1 MGSRYTENDLM
12 KMDQKELCFIV
23 LSLQDQIHT
32 LNENFENL
40 VEQLRIANQ
49 HRFGRSSEKLDVI
62 DGQLSLFDEAEAFSD
77 PEAPEPEAE
86 EVVKSYKR
94 KRPKGKREEDLKGF
108 PVETIPHNV
117 TKAELDEFYGAGNW
131 KGLPDETYKRLR
143 YEPAKWTVE
152 EHIVQVFVGTG
163 GLHQDEFYRGKRPKD
178 LIRNSIVTPSL
189 GAAILNGKYVN
200 ALPLNRISQEFDRN
214 DLDISR
220 QTMANWIISFSKYF
234 RPVWVRMKYHLLQM
248 PVVQADETPTQ
259 VVNDGRPPGST
270 SYMWVHRSGE
280 FFKDKQIVLYEYQK
294 TRHHDHPKEFYKDYH
309 GVLVTDGLQQYHLV
323 EKELPGITNANCYAH
338 ARRDFSDACKAMDKK
353 DPAVYKQSVAHQALV
368 LIGKIYK
375 EEEKLKDLSA
385 SERLHQRK
393 VNVKPLVSAFFTWV
407 KEQLSDGHVHIKGK
421 TLDGLNYCINQEK
434 YLKVF
439 LRDGNIPIDNSASE
453 RAIRPFCIGK
463 KNWMLI
469 NSLKGAE
476 ASAICYSLAESAKA
490 NGLKPY
496 EYYKYLL
503 SELPYR
509 MDNKGNIDPG
519 KLDDLMPWAEEL
531 PDVCRKRH

>member
-1 MGSRYTENDLM
+1 MGTRYTENDLM
-12 KMDQKELCFIV
+12 KMDQKELCVIV

-49 HRFGRSSEKLDVI
+49 QRFGRHSEKLDVI
-62 DGQLSLFDEAEAFSD
+62 DGQLSLFDEAEAISD
-77 PEAPEPEAE
+77 PDLPEPDAE
-86 EVVKSYKR
+86 EVVKGYRR

-108 PVETIPHNV
+108 PVELHPHDV
-117 TKAELDEFYGAGNW
+117 SVEELNEFYGAGNW
-131 KGLPDETYKRLR
+131 KEMPEETYKRLR
-143 YEPAKWTVE
+143 YEPASWTVE
-152 EHIVQVFVGTG
+152 EHIVKVYVGTG
-163 GLHQDEFYRGKRPKD
+163 GIHQDEFCRGKRPKD

-189 GAAILNGKYVN
+189 GAAVLNGKYVN

-214 DLDISR
+214 GLTISR

-234 RPVWVRMKYHLLQM
+234 RPVWERMKYHLLQM

-259 VVNDGRPPGST
+259 VVNDGRPPGSK

-294 TRHHDHPKEFYKDYH
+294 TRHHDHPKEFYKGYH

-323 EKELPGITNANCYAH
+323 ENEEPGLTNANCYAH

-353 DPAVYKQSVAHQALV
+353 NPEVYKQSIAHQALV
-368 LIGKIYK
+368 LIAKIYK
-375 EEEKLKDLSA
+375 EEEKLRDLSA
-385 SERLHQRK
+385 SERLHKRK
-393 VNVKPLVSAFFTWV
+393 VDVKPLVLSFFAWV
-407 KEQLSDGHVHIKGK
+407 REQLSEGHLLPKGK
-421 TLDGLNYCINQEK
+421 TAEGLNYCLNHEE

-439 LRDGNIPIDNSASE
+439 LRDGNVPIDNSASE
-453 RAIRPFCIGK
+453 RAIRPFCVGK

-476 ASAICYSLAESAKA
+476 ASALCYSLAESAKL
-490 NGLKPY
+490 NQLSPY
-496 EYYKYLL
+496 EYFNHLL

-509 MDNKGNIDPG
+509 MDSKGNIDPG
-519 KLDDLMPWAEEL
+519 NLDDLMPWAKEL
-531 PDVCRKRH
+531 PDKCHKRH

>member
-1 MGSRYTENDLM
+1 MGIRYTENDLM
-12 KMDQKELCFIV
+12 KMDQKELCVIV

-49 HRFGRSSEKLDVI
+49 QRFGRRSEKLDVI
-62 DGQLSLFDEAEAFSD
+62 DGQLSLFDEAEAISD
-77 PEAPEPEAE
+77 PGIPEPEAE
-86 EVVKSYKR
+86 EVVKAYKR

-108 PVETIPHNV
+108 PVERCPHDV
-117 TKAELDEFYGAGNW
+117 PIEELDEFYGAGNW
-131 KGLPDETYKRLR
+131 KEMPEETYKRLR
-143 YEPAKWTVE
+143 YEPASWTVE
-152 EHIVQVFVGTG
+152 EHIVKVYVGTG
-163 GLHQDEFYRGKRPKD
+163 GMHQDEFYRGNRPKD

-189 GAAILNGKYVN
+189 GSAILNGKYVN

-214 DLDISR
+214 GLTISR

-234 RPVWVRMKYHLLQM
+234 RPVWERMKYHLLQM

-294 TRHHDHPKEFYKDYH
+294 TRHHDHPKEFYKGYH

-323 EKELPGITNANCYAH
+323 EKEVPGLTNANCYAH

-353 DPAVYKQSVAHQALV
+353 NPEVYKQSVAHQALT
-368 LIGKIYK
+368 LIAQIYK

-385 SERLHQRK
+385 SERLHKRK
-393 VNVKPLVSAFFTWV
+393 VNIKPLVSSFFAWV
-407 KEQLSDGHVHIKGK
+407 REQLSEGHVHIKGK
-421 TLDGLNYCINQEK
+421 TLDGLNYFINQEK

-439 LRDGNIPIDNSASE
+439 LRDGNVPIDNSASE
-453 RAIRPFCIGK
+453 RAIRPFCVGK

-476 ASAICYSLAESAKA
+476 ASAFCYSLAESAKL
-490 NGLKPY
+490 NQLKPY
-496 EYYKYLL
+496 EYFNHLL
-503 SELPYR
+503 SKLPYR
-509 MDNKGNIDPG
+509 MDSKGNIDPG

-531 PDVCRKRH
+531 PDKCRKHH

>member
-1 MGSRYTENDLM
+1 MGIRYTENDLM
-12 KMDQKELCFIV
+12 KMDQKELCVIV

-49 HRFGRSSEKLDVI
+49 QRFGRRSEKLDVI
-62 DGQLSLFDEAEAFSD
+62 DGQLSLFDEAEAISD
-77 PEAPEPEAE
+77 PDIPEPEAE
-86 EVVKSYKR
+86 EVVKAYKR

-108 PVETIPHNV
+108 PVERCPHDV
-117 TKAELDEFYGAGNW
+117 PIEELDEFYGAGNW
-131 KGLPDETYKRLR
+131 KEMPEETYKRLR
-143 YEPAKWTVE
+143 YEPASWTVE
-152 EHIVQVFVGTG
+152 EHIVKVYVGTG
-163 GLHQDEFYRGKRPKD
+163 GMHQDEFYRGNRPKD

-189 GAAILNGKYVN
+189 GSAILNGKYVN

-214 DLDISR
+214 GLTISR

-234 RPVWVRMKYHLLQM
+234 RPVWERMKYHLLQM

-294 TRHHDHPKEFYKDYH
+294 TRHHDHPKEFYKGYH

-323 EKELPGITNANCYAH
+323 EKEVPGLTNANCYAH

-353 DPAVYKQSVAHQALV
+353 NPEVYKQSVAHQALT
-368 LIGKIYK
+368 LIAQIYK

-385 SERLHQRK
+385 SERLHKRK
-393 VNVKPLVSAFFTWV
+393 VNIKPLVSSFFAWV
-407 KEQLSDGHVHIKGK
+407 REQLSEGHVHIKGK
-421 TLDGLNYCINQEK
+421 TLDGLNYFINQEK

-439 LRDGNIPIDNSASE
+439 LRDGNVPIDNSASE
-453 RAIRPFCIGK
+453 RAIRPFCVGK

-476 ASAICYSLAESAKA
+476 ASAFCYSLAESAKL
-490 NGLKPY
+490 NHLKPY
-496 EYYKYLL
+496 EYFNHLL

-509 MDNKGNIDPG
+509 MDSKGNIDPC

-531 PDVCRKRH
+531 PDKCRKHH